1 MKLSAMFKD
10 KRVRY
15 GGYSVLMTIVAVA
28 ILIAVNL
35 VAGQLD
41 LKWDLSSNKLYSV
54 SDETVKALNELE
66 ADVTIY
72 ALFPSN
78 SANITYK
85 EIIEQYPAN
94 SGRVKLEYRDPHLYP
109 TFISQYTGGE
119 DVPEYSLIVVSG
131 QGALER
137 SRVISSKDFVRY
149 ERDYYTFQEYPVALE
164 IEPLLTGAIRLVC
177 DPNSPVAY
185 TLAGHEDYALPQY
198 VAEQFTREGYDLRE
212 LNIIQTGAIP
222 ADCDVLILTTPKWD
236 ITPAEKDEINRYLSV
251 GGAAAF
257 LLDMTSAETPNL
269 DALLAEYGL
278 SLSRH
283 LLVETDPSLT
293 VQSVPY
299 CLLPSLAEHEINA
312 PLIEKDSRVIA
323 MLSQSVDELEISRRA
338 TNVFPLLVTSG
349 KSYGKSMTG
358 FDTVEKEPGDP
369 EGPFDIAV
377 AVMDYTDHRNPSR
390 MIVTGTTTIL
400 ESSMNSTTGG
410 ANLNFFMNAM
420 AWLTEKGESYYIPSK
435 TFTNEPLQMNGAHQT
450 FVFWMCV
457 VLIPLAILAF
467 GMARWFIRKNK

>member
-1 MKLSAMFKD
+1 MKLTEMFKD

-28 ILIAVNL
+28 ILIVVNL
-35 VAGQLD
+35 VAAQLD

-54 SDETVKALNELE
+54 SGETVKALNELD

-78 SANITYK
+78 SSNITFK

-94 SGRVKLEYRDPHLYP
+94 SSRVKLEYRDPNLYP
-109 TFISQYTGGE
+109 TFISRYAGGE

-131 QGALER
+131 EGALER
-137 SRVISSKDFVRY
+137 SRVVSSRDFVRY
-149 ERDYYTFQEYPVALE
+149 EFDYYSFQEYPVALE
-164 IEPLLTGAIRLVC
+164 LEPLLTGAIRMVC
-177 DPNSPVAY
+177 DPDSPVVY
-185 TLAGHEDYALPQY
+185 TLSGHEDYALPQY
-198 VAEQFTREGYDLRE
+198 VADQFAREGYDLRE

-222 ADCDVLILTTPKWD
+222 DDCDALIVTTPKWD
-236 ITPAEKDEINRYLSV
+236 ITPAEKDEINRYLSI

-257 LLDMTSAETPNL
+257 LLDMMSAETPNL

-278 SLSRH
+278 ALSKH
-283 LLVETDPSLT
+283 LLVETDASMT

-299 CLLPSLAEHEINA
+299 CLLPSLAEHEINGS
-312 PLIEKDSRVIA
+312 LIEKDSRVIA
-323 MLSQSVDELEISRRA
+323 MLSQSVERLEISRRA
-338 TNVFPLLVTSG
+338 TNIDSLLVTSG
-349 KSYGKSMTG
+349 KSYGKPMTD
-358 FDTVEKEPGDP
+358 FNTVEKEPSDP

-377 AVMDYTDHRNPSR
+377 SVMDYTDHRNPSR

-410 ANLNFFMNAM
+410 ANLIFFMNAM

-435 TFTNEPLQMNGAHQT
+435 TFTNEPLQMSGAHQT

-457 VLIPLAILAF
+457 ILIPLAILVF
-467 GMARWFIRKNK
+467 GVARWFIRKNK